1 MCWEFLC
8 VTTLYLEIDKIEYG
22 KFGRYKDFILNNLD
36 YLKYGLGS
44 RGLIGQHEQDIW
56 PWWIKYKD
64 ISFHCLHAKKDNFT
78 FSWWMCCVGVD
89 WISTCLWQVTN
100 LQAHNLGVHCCQK
113 NSSTLVGPKEKLLL
127 VRIPPSLRGTLID
140 NPHLQNSYPFLF
152 AIFFYKNNLDKAWQ
166 SEAW

>member
-44 RGLIGQHEQDIW
+44 KGFIGQHEQDIW

-100 LQAHNLGVHCCQK
+100 LQL
-113 NSSTLVGPKEKLLL
+113 SSQPWSSLLPKKFLHFGWTKRKTLAGENTTL
-127 VRIPPSLRGTLID
+127 SSWLID
-140 NPHLQNSYPFLF
+140 WQSTPSKFLPFSLCY
-152 AIFFYKNNLDKAWQ
+152 FFIRINKAWQ